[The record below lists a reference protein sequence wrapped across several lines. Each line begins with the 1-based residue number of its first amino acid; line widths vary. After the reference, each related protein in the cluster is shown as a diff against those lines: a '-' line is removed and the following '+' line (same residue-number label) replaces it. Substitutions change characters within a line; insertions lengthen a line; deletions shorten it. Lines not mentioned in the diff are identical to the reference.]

1 MLGKTILQAFL
12 EQTAVPIAMTYSEA
26 DTSARSGA
34 KAAFFQQGN
43 IREVLQTLDPLI
55 TPVLDPFVEGLK
67 QPINDALGGVVI
79 DVKRAIFV
87 TAATSFLTGM
97 LIGAVMSRRSR
108 RP

>member
-1 MLGKTILQAFL
+1 MERRLQRRFLNEYKAQVRSLEPALRERGLVLGKTILQAFL
-12 EQTAVPIAMTYSEA
+12 EQTTVPIAMTYSEA

-67 QPINDALGGVVI
+67 
-79 DVKRAIFV
+79 
-87 TAATSFLTGM
+87 
-97 LIGAVMSRRSR
+97 
-108 RP
+108 